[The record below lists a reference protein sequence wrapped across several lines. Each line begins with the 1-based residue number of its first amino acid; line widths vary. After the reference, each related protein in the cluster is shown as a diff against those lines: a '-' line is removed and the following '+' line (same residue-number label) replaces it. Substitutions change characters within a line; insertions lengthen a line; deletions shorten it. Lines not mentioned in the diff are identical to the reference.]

1 LVFVAS
7 FLLYVNSLP
16 DYVVDTDGLDKFKTL
31 IDEFWFY
38 SVINQNYLEPEAD
51 HRSRFR
57 DTDIEVQAPESVF
70 LLMLWFNLCSV
81 LSIWQVS
88 IFIDSILTCPERTSL
103 VLCN

>member
-1 LVFVAS
+1 
-7 FLLYVNSLP
+7 VNSLP

-57 DTDIEVQAPESVF
+57 DTDIEVPSA
-70 LLMLWFNLCSV
+70 
-81 LSIWQVS
+81 
-88 IFIDSILTCPERTSL
+88 
-103 VLCN
+103 

>member
-1 LVFVAS
+1 M
-7 FLLYVNSLP
+7 NSLP
-16 DYVVDTDGLDKFKTL
+16 DYVVDTDSLDKFKTL

-70 LLMLWFNLCSV
+70 CLCYGLISAV
-81 LSIWQVS
+81 FCPYGRFPSS
-88 IFIDSILTCPERTSL
+88 LTPS
-103 VLCN
+103 